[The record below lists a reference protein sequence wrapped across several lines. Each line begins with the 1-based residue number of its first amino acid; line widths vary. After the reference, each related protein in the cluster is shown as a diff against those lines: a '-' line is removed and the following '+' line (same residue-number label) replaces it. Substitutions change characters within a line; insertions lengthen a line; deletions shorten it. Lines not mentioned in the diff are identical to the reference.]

1 MQPALNENPSREKI
15 LLLLKRKGALSI
27 DELSRELNIT
37 SMGIRQHLL
46 SLERKSLIEYVIKRQ
61 GIGRPAFLYK
71 LTERADDLFPKM
83 YDKFI
88 VDLLKDIEKHDGRDK
103 IEEIFRWRK
112 AKFVKDARESLAGK
126 KTVHD
131 KVYGL
136 KDLLESKGYFA
147 ELSDSDGHYDLRLF
161 NCPIPKVAAGFDEAC
176 RYDLQAFR
184 DLLGREVSRAECMAN
199 GNPSCTYVIPK
210 PAQKH

>member
-15 LLLLKRKGALSI
+15 LLLLKRKGTLSI
-27 DELSRELNIT
+27 EELSRELNIT

-46 SLERKSLIEYVIKRQ
+46 SLERKGLIEYIIKRQ

-71 LTERADDLFPKM
+71 LTERADDLFPKA
-83 YDKFI
+83 YDEFI
-88 VDLLKDIEKHDGRDK
+88 VNLLKDIEKHDGRDK

-112 AKFVKDARESLAGK
+112 ARFLKDARESLAGK
-126 KTVHD
+126 KTIHD

-136 KDLLESKGYFA
+136 RDLLESEGYFA
-147 ELSDSDGHYDLRLF
+147 GLSDSDSHYNLSLF

-176 RYDLQAFR
+176 RYDLQMFR
-184 DLLGREVSRAECMAN
+184 DLLGKDVSRTECMAN
-199 GNPSCTYVIPK
+199 GNPSCSYVIPK
-210 PAQKH
+210 AAQKH

>member
-1 MQPALNENPSREKI
+1 MQPGLNENPSREKI

-27 DELSRELNIT
+27 DELSRELSIT

-46 SLERKSLIEYVIKRQ
+46 SLERKNLIDYIIKRQ
-61 GIGRPAFLYK
+61 GIGRPAFLYR
-71 LTERADDLFPKM
+71 LTERADDLFPKS

-88 VDLLKDIEKHDGRDK
+88 VDLLKDIERHDGRDK
-103 IEEIFRWRK
+103 IDEIFRWRK
-112 AKFVKDARESLAGK
+112 ARFLKDTRELLADK
-126 KTVHD
+126 KTLRD

-136 KDLLESKGYFA
+136 KDLLESEGYFA
-147 ELSDSDGHYDLRLF
+147 ELSDSDGHYNLRLF
-161 NCPIPKVAAGFDEAC
+161 NCPIPKVAGGFDEAC

-184 DLLGREVSRAECMAN
+184 DLLGKEVSRAECMAN

-210 PAQKH
+210 PAPKH